1 MTPRRRRAIIPRAII
16 PRAAARTASAAGLAL
31 ALLAAAPFVVG
42 PWLGQP
48 AAFVVEAHS
57 ELVASSPGAGTIA
70 AAAPDA
76 LRLVFSE
83 PFDAGYT
90 SLDVLDGSGTAVLS
104 DIGTQDPTDARVLVA
119 ALPSGVV
126 AGPGLFTVRW
136 RTLSAS
142 DGHVGRGFFTFG
154 VGDVTVAAVGAAEAG
169 GSGDLHSGH
178 SAGIVAVEIPGK
190 ILGYGGSML
199 AVGLAILGFLVLR
212 PAARGESGGATGGV
226 GAGATGATG
235 ATGGVRAAATARAP
249 GADLARSAGPK
260 SRRRRGVGGG
270 RPPTSLA
277 TVLRAA
283 PPAAG
288 WALIAGAAG
297 CAILLAIAI
306 ATVVG
311 SASPAGPG
319 SSGPAGVGSFVT
331 GSRSGALLAARI
343 LLGLLG
349 GIAVLSLFRFGGVS
363 GPARALALAGLVG
376 LGGLVL
382 TAGGSH
388 AAAFASPI
396 PAAVDVVHLVAASV
410 WLSGLW
416 LLAAVTDFGRGSRLA
431 PGALRSVVPRFSALA
446 LVSVAAIAMT
456 GAYADWTLTRDP
468 FSAGTPYQ
476 LNLVVKIAVFAVALA
491 LGAVNYLDGGQ
502 GRPWL
507 GGLSKRVAAELV
519 VGIAVLAI
527 AANLTSGS
535 STALDRPVGI
545 EPAASTSAS
554 GAAFSLALLPG
565 RPGPNR
571 VVVEDPA
578 PGVAGAV
585 VELVLQRLDTEEGT
599 ARIAMRA
606 EPGATEPRFV
616 ADATLP
622 EGSRWDATIV
632 ARDPAGTEIG
642 RERFVFA
649 LDAEGISEGRTVPP
663 VDPGLLLAILLLG
676 LGIVGLAF
684 GLAGGVLPRT
694 LPDASRA
701 ALLGAGTVG
710 ALLGLAM
717 LVVAGP
723 R

>member
-1 MTPRRRRAIIPRAII
+1 VTSRRGRTLA
-16 PRAAARTASAAGLAL
+16 RAAARTTSAAGLAL
-31 ALLAAAPFVVG
+31 ALLAVAPFVVG
-42 PWLGQP
+42 PWLGRP
-48 AAFVVEAHS
+48 AGFVVEAHS
-57 ELVASSPGAGTIA
+57 ELVASSPGAGTVVA
-70 AAAPDA
+70 TSPDE

-104 DIGTQDPTDARVLVA
+104 NVGTQDPTDARVLVA
-119 ALPSGVV
+119 VLPSGAI

-142 DGHVGRGFFTFG
+142 DGHVARGFYTIG
-154 VGDVTVAAVGAAEAG
+154 VGDVTAAAVGAAEAG

-212 PAARGESGGATGGV
+212 PAARGESGAATGGVPAGATGGV
-226 GAGATGATG
+226 P
-235 ATGGVRAAATARAP
+235 GGDP
-249 GADLARSAGPK
+249 GVPGRMPGGPK
-260 SRRRRGVGGG
+260 SRRRRGQSAG
-270 RPPTSLA
+270 RPPTSIASVFRA
-277 TVLRAA
+277 TPL
-283 PPAAG
+283 AAG
-288 WALIAGAAG
+288 WALVAGAAG
-297 CAILLAIAI
+297 CTILLAIAI
-306 ATVVG
+306 ATVAG
-311 SASPAGPG
+311 SA
-319 SSGPAGVGSFVT
+319 GPAGVTSFIT

-343 LLGLLG
+343 LVGLLG
-349 GIAVLSLFRFGGVS
+349 GIAVLALSGFGGVN

-382 TAGGSH
+382 TAAGSH

-410 WLSGLW
+410 WLAGLG
-416 LLAAVTDFGRGSRLA
+416 LLAAVTDFGRASRLA

-446 LVSVAAIAMT
+446 LVSVATIALT

-468 FSAGTPYQ
+468 FSAGTAYQ
-476 LNLVVKIAVFAVALA
+476 LNLVVKIAIFAVALG
-491 LGAVNYLDGGQ
+491 LGALNFLDGGE

-507 GGLSKRVAAELV
+507 GGLSKRLAAELV

-535 STALDRPVGI
+535 PTALDRPVGI
-545 EPAASTSAS
+545 EPAASTAAS
-554 GAAFSLALLPG
+554 GAPLSLALLPG

-571 VVVEDPA
+571 VVVEGAA
-578 PGVAGAV
+578 PGASGAA

-622 EGSRWDATIV
+622 EGSRWDATLV
-632 ARDPAGTEIG
+632 AKDPAGTEIG

-649 LDAEGISEGRTVPP
+649 LDAEGVSEGRSVPP
-663 VDPGLLLAILLLG
+663 VDPGLLLAILLLC
-676 LGIVGLAF
+676 LGVAGLAF
-684 GLAGGVLPRT
+684 VLAGGVLPRT
-694 LPDASRA
+694 LPDASRP
-701 ALLGAGTVG
+701 ALLGASTAS
-710 ALLGLAM
+710 ALMGLAM